1 MVPGVRFLSWDHNN
15 QTHRSILYNIRTNRE
30 SVCKSANIRRSAPLL
45 NLWHFASLRI
55 TSSIFAE
62 DLVLRTVELPANA
75 MCPDVRSRVQYSR
88 LTLDIIGLFVI
99 YDDWQKDSSS
109 ADFHTIELLD
119 VSNVIDAY
127 RRIIELGHPEGAEDS
142 NQQKQSRWALAV
154 SQSVSQPGRQS
165 VSQWVSAVW
174 CPWMSCDVLA
184 PASLQE
190 CLKRGKQFR
199 RDFRSM
205 KPWRSMEHHAWYR
218 VIPGDTGWYRVIP
231 WCSQLVAVIVCYSAL
246 LCLVGAK
253 SWSGPVDA
261 PEAMALA
268 QQLRCSP
275 KDWRYWHVQF
285 ENKWI

>member
-15 QTHRSILYNIRTNRE
+15 QTHWSILYNIRTYRE

-75 MCPDVRSRVQYSR
+75 MCPDVRSRVRYSR
-88 LTLDIIGLFVI
+88 LTLGIIGLFVI
-99 YDDWQKDSSS
+99 YDHWQKDSSS

-127 RRIIELGHPEGAEDS
+127 RQIIELGHPEGAEDS

-154 SQSVSQPGRQS
+154 SQSVSQPARQS
-165 VSQWVSAVW
+165 VSQSVSQCCLMSLDVLW
-174 CPWMSCDVLA
+174 CPCPCLSTGVPQAWQAVQA
-184 PASLQE
+184 RFQE
-190 CLKRGKQFR
+190 HEAMEIHG
-199 RDFRSM
+199 D
-205 KPWRSMEHHAWYR
+205 PWSITHDTGWYR

-231 WCSQLVAVIVCYSAL
+231 GDTGWYRDARSLSLLWLLYSML
-246 LCLVGAK
+246 
-253 SWSGPVDA
+253 
-261 PEAMALA
+261 
-268 QQLRCSP
+268 
-275 KDWRYWHVQF
+275 
-285 ENKWI
+285 